1 MSFLCW
7 HPGNGR
13 NKKRSKRPKN
23 PRKAKALK
31 MDTKSGGGP
40 TEAGVDVPAEAAV
53 EATQD
58 SVSRAESVAEA
69 EAAVDAV
76 VSKAVEESEGSR
88 QDGDGHSEA
97 VAEAEAE
104 EDGGGGTGDA
114 RSGPGW
120 RRRADM
126 EFPEKRDQN
135 LRPSMSQVLREIE
148 TS

>member
-7 HPGNGR
+7 HPGNSR
-13 NKKRSKRPKN
+13 NKKRSRRPKN

-40 TEAGVDVPAEAAV
+40 TEAGVDVGAEAAV

-58 SVSRAESVAEA
+58 SVSRAASVAEA

-97 VAEAEAE
+97 VAEAE
-104 EDGGGGTGDA
+104 EDGGGRIGDA

-148 TS
+148 TTY